1 MKNKVKDDDDDE
13 KEREKERDT
22 MTKVYDIL
30 FPEQLLL
37 GRQSRVVAFA
47 VKWLYFVLFQQ
58 K

>member
-1 MKNKVKDDDDDE
+1 MKNKVKDDDDD
-13 KEREKERDT
+13 EKERDT

-47 VKWLYFVLFQQ
+47 VK
-58 K
+58 